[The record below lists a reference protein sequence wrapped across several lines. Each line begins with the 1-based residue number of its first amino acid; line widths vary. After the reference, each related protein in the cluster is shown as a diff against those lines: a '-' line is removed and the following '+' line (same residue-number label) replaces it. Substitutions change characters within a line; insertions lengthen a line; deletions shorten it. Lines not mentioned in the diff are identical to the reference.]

1 MKLNIINHD
10 PALQVV
16 GLDVVFAPAMIQVK
30 HGMVVRDKRM
40 ARCLTQ
46 HMRLDVANQDRQLA
60 CYILDNGHIQLSI
73 GTGGNP
79 PKPPSTL
86 FYKLFYGT
94 IPAGGSITQG
104 EFTVKGKAK
113 SSKTE
118 EPKPTDPLKE
128 VETPK
133 VPKDSKEETIFKAI
147 AACEKAGDVTSVGL
161 PSVSALN
168 ELLHDKIDD
177 TINSGFRDEWF
188 AKYQA
193 AKLK

>member
-1 MKLNIINHD
+1 MKLNVINHD
-10 PALQVV
+10 PALQVT

-30 HGMVVRDKRM
+30 HGMVVREKRM

-73 GTGGNP
+73 GSGGNP

-113 SSKTE
+113 SPKTE
-118 EPKPTDPLKE
+118 EPKTEEVPKEDDP
-128 VETPK
+128 PK
-133 VPKDSKEETIFKAI
+133 APKDSKQETVFKAI
-147 AACEKAGDVTSVGL
+147 AACEKTGDVTSMGL
-161 PSVSALN
+161 PSVSALTD
-168 ELLHDKIDD
+168 LLHDKIDD